1 MDSLVYTVRDV
12 ADLFQISQSAVYV
25 LRDEG
30 KLTQLKD
37 VPGVR
42 FSKEEVHALAK
53 YEHEFSVINYAE
65 LVAENAKLKEELKSL
80 KESIRSATSNMLRLM
95 EV

>member
-37 VPGVR
+37 VPCVR

-53 YEHEFSVINYAE
+53 YERDFSVINYAE
-65 LVAENAKLKEELKSL
+65 LVTENAKLKEELKSL

>member
-1 MDSLVYTVRDV
+1 MDSLVYTVREV

-30 KLTQLKD
+30 KLTQLKN

-42 FSKEEVHALAK
+42 FPKEEVHALAQ
-53 YEHEFSVINYAE
+53 YDHEFSVTNYAE
-65 LVAENAKLKEELKSL
+65 LVTENAKLKEELKSL